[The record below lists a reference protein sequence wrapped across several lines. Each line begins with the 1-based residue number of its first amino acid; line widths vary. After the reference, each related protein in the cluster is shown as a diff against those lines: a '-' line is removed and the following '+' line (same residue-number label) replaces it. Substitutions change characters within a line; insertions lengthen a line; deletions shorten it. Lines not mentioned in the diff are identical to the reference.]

1 MKSYTRDVSA
11 TLHRTTVDIE
21 VDAYEE
27 ARRLLGTRG
36 YRDTVNGALREVA
49 RIAALRHAADLI
61 RKGGLNLATPED
73 IEAMRRPRYDFDS
86 DIPR

>member
-1 MKSYTRDVSA
+1 MDA

-21 VDAYEE
+21 VEAYEE

-49 RIAALRHAADLI
+49 RIAALRRAADLI
-61 RKGGLNLATPED
+61 RKGGLNVATPED
-73 IEAMRRPRYDFDS
+73 LEIMRRPRVLDAGLPD
-86 DIPR
+86 

>member
-1 MKSYTRDVSA
+1 MPA

-21 VDAYEE
+21 VEAYEE

-49 RIAALRHAADLI
+49 RIAALRRAADLI
-61 RKGGLNLATPED
+61 RQGGLDVATPED
-73 IEAMRRPRYDFDS
+73 LAVLRRPRVEDADVS
-86 DIPR
+86 R